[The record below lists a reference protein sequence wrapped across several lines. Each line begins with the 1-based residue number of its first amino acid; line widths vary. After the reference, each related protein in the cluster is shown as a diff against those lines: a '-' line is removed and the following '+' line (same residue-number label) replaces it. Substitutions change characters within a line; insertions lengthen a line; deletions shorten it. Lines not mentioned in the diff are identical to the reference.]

1 MTDLPSRKD
10 SISDLPWMNI
20 AAKYIGLHEG
30 TDLKANPEVL
40 KFFQESKHSEIKNDH
55 KTPWCAA
62 FVGAVLAEAGLPNT
76 GTLWALDYAKYG
88 QKLDKPIVGCIATK
102 KRNGG
107 GHVFF
112 VASFDDKY
120 IYGLGGNQN
129 DQVSIAR
136 FDRKTI
142 HSYTWPSG
150 VDIPTKQENI
160 VIANTATNVKE
171 T

>member
-1 MTDLPSRKD
+1 MAENITQ
-10 SISDLPWMNI
+10 LPWMVI
-20 AAKYIGLHEG
+20 ASKYIGLHEG
-30 TDLKANPEVL
+30 TDLKANPAVI
-40 KFFQESKHSEIKNDH
+40 KFFQESKHPEIKNDH

-76 GTLWALDYAKYG
+76 GTLWALDYSKYG
-88 QKLDKPIVGCIATK
+88 KKLDKPVVGCIATK

-120 IYGLGGNQN
+120 VYGLGGNQN

-136 FDRKTI
+136 YPRSVIF
-142 HSYTWPSG
+142 SYTWPNG
-150 VDIPTKQENI
+150 VDIPTSVQPLI
-160 VIANTATNVKE
+160 VANTATNVKE
-171 T
+171 S